1 MPDWTQHVRPRLSGL
16 RLSPTR
22 EAEIVE
28 ELSQHLDDR
37 CRELIASGMSPDEA
51 ERLAL
56 ADFRDG
62 NVLAER
68 IAPLRQA
75 HPSLAITPGAPGGK
89 LLSDFWQDLRY
100 GARMLLKHPG
110 FTLIAVLTLGL
121 GIGANTAIFSI
132 VNAVLLRPLAYQE
145 PACLVNVQ
153 ERGEGGGIGF
163 PPSYPNVVD
172 WRAQNTAFAS
182 IVAVRDESFNFT
194 GTGEPERL
202 QGRLVS
208 AEFLSTLGIKPLV
221 GRDFLAEEG
230 RAGATPTVILS
241 YGFWQRRFGNDPNII
256 GKQLTLNLQSY
267 TVVGVTP
274 AHFQY
279 GADADVTVPFGLS
292 TERFKIRGSD
302 PGTDVVARLKPNVS
316 QQQAEADLNL
326 VAARLEQQYPATN
339 KGRRVLLTPLHES
352 VVGNV
357 RQPLLILLGA
367 VGLVLLIACAN
378 VANLLLARA
387 SARQKE
393 MAVRVALGASRATL
407 VRQLLTESVLLAAL
421 GALLGILLA
430 FWGTSLIAAQLPDG
444 IPRLQEARVDVPVLL
459 FTLTVSLLTGLLF
472 GLFPALQASRPN
484 LTEGLKEGERG
495 SSGPRQRLRSV
506 LVVAEVA
513 LTLMLL
519 VGAGL
524 LLQSFRRVLQVNTG
538 FNAQNVLAMR
548 VSVNQPDSPQG
559 ANFIEQLQQNVRALP
574 GVKAVAVSDGLPFG
588 RDVNHPTFIIEDRP
602 VTEKKA
608 FCQRYTVSPDYF
620 QTMGIE
626 LLKGRLFTAE
636 DTRDRPLVI
645 VIDEALA
652 RQHFP
657 NEDPIGKRLKQ
668 TIGVDTPS
676 LEIVGVVRHVEP
688 YGLDRLEAGSG
699 PAQFYTNFN
708 QMPLPSLSKRP
719 ATINLLTRTEA
730 EPLGLASAVRGQ
742 ILALNKEQPVFNV
755 RTMEQIVAQ
764 SVAARR
770 FSMLLL
776 TIFALVALAL
786 ASLGIYGLLSYAV
799 SERAREIGV
808 RMALGAQSGDVVKLV
823 IGQGM
828 KLALIGVTIGLI
840 ASLALT
846 STMKTLLF
854 GISATDPVTLAAIAL
869 LLTFVALLACFVP
882 ARRATTIDPLTTLRQ
897 E

>member
-16 RLSPTR
+16 GLSPTR

-28 ELSQHLDDR
+28 ELSQHLDDL

-89 LLSDFWQDLRY
+89 LLSDSWQDLRY

-153 ERGEGGGIGF
+153 ERGEGGGTGF
-163 PPSYPNVVD
+163 PPSYPNFVD

-182 IVAVRDESFNFT
+182 IVAVRQNESFNFT
-194 GTGEPERL
+194 GAGEPERL

-208 AEFLSTLGIKPLV
+208 AEFLSTLGVKPLV
-221 GRDFLAEEG
+221 GRDFLAEED

-241 YGFWQRRFGNDPNII
+241 YGFWQRRFRNDPNII

-292 TERFKIRGSD
+292 TERFKSRGSD

-326 VAARLEQQYPATN
+326 VAARLEQQYPDSN
-339 KGRRVLLTPLHES
+339 KGRRVRVIPLHES
-352 VVGNV
+352 VVGDV

-378 VANLLLARA
+378 VANLLLVRA

-393 MAVRVALGASRATL
+393 MAVRVALGASRRTL
-407 VRQLLTESVLLAAL
+407 VRQLLTESFLLVVL
-421 GALLGILLA
+421 GAALGILLA
-430 FWGTSLIAAQLPDG
+430 LWGTSFIASQLPDG
-444 IPRLQEARVDVPVLL
+444 IPRLQEAYVDARVLV
-459 FTLTVSLLTGLLF
+459 FTLAVSLLTGLLF
-472 GLFPALQASRPN
+472 GLAPALQASRPN

-495 SSGPRQRLRSV
+495 SSGRRQRLRSG
-506 LVVAEVA
+506 LVIGEVGLT
-513 LTLMLL
+513 LTLM

-524 LLQSFRRVLQVNTG
+524 LIQSFRRVLAVDPG
-538 FNAQNVLAMR
+538 FKAQNLLTMQL
-548 VSVNQPDSPQG
+548 SVNKPDVQQV
-559 ANFIEQLQQNVRALP
+559 ANFFDQLQQNIRNLP
-574 GVKAVAVSDGLPFG
+574 GVTAVAVSNGLPFESANYPG
-588 RDVNHPTFIIEDRP
+588 FIIEGRP
-602 VTEKKA
+602 APDNKGGGL
-608 FCQRYTVSPDYF
+608 RYAVSPAYF

-626 LLKGRLFTAE
+626 LIKGRLFAAE
-636 DTRDRPLVI
+636 DTRDSQLVT
-645 VIDEALA
+645 VINEVFA

-657 NEDPIGKRLKQ
+657 NEDPLGKRIRQ
-668 TIGVDTPS
+668 PS
-676 LEIVGVVRHVEP
+676 ADSP
-688 YGLDRLEAGSG
+688 
-699 PAQFYTNFN
+699 
-708 QMPLPSLSKRP
+708 
-719 ATINLLTRTEA
+719 
-730 EPLGLASAVRGQ
+730 
-742 ILALNKEQPVFNV
+742 
-755 RTMEQIVAQ
+755 
-764 SVAARR
+764 
-770 FSMLLL
+770 
-776 TIFALVALAL
+776 
-786 ASLGIYGLLSYAV
+786 
-799 SERAREIGV
+799 
-808 RMALGAQSGDVVKLV
+808 
-823 IGQGM
+823 
-828 KLALIGVTIGLI
+828 
-840 ASLALT
+840 
-846 STMKTLLF
+846 
-854 GISATDPVTLAAIAL
+854 
-869 LLTFVALLACFVP
+869 
-882 ARRATTIDPLTTLRQ
+882 
-897 E
+897 